1 MSARIEHHHSRMLFL
16 SVLSFTMLACYAHDP
31 AHDPATPAAL
41 GPISVGDVVS
51 REELVASGGTSLYD
65 ALVRTR
71 RNFFM
76 SRGVTSI
83 NNPPADAML
92 VFRDGA
98 IMGTLNV
105 LSMLRATDV
114 RSVRRISAT
123 ETYHRYGRNV
133 SIGGLEVELVD
144 NR

>member
-1 MSARIEHHHSRMLFL
+1 MSARIEHHLSRMSLL
-16 SVLSFTMLACYAHDP
+16 TVLSLTMLACYAHDP
-31 AHDPATPAAL
+31 AQSAAP
-41 GPISVGDVVS
+41 GRIGVGDVVS
-51 REELVASGGTSLYD
+51 QEELVASGATSLFD

-76 SRGVTSI
+76 SRGLSSLT
-83 NNPPADAML
+83 NPPADAML

-105 LSMLRATDV
+105 LTMMRPNEV
-114 RSVRRISAT
+114 RVVRRISAT
-123 ETYHRYGRNV
+123 ETKHRYGRNV
-133 SIGGLEVELVD
+133 SVGGLEVELVD

>member
-1 MSARIEHHHSRMLFL
+1 MSARIEHHHSRML
-16 SVLSFTMLACYAHDP
+16 VLTAFSLTVLACYAHDP
-31 AHDPATPAAL
+31 AQPAAL
-41 GPISVGDVVS
+41 GRIGVGDVVS
-51 REELVASGGTSLYD
+51 QEELVASGASSLFD

-76 SRGVTSI
+76 SRGLTSL
-83 NNPPADAML
+83 NNPPADAIL

-98 IMGTLNV
+98 IMGTINV
-105 LSMLRATDV
+105 LSMMRATDV

-123 ETYHRYGRNV
+123 ETYHRYGRTV
-133 SIGGLEVELVD
+133 SVGGLEVELVD

>member
-1 MSARIEHHHSRMLFL
+1 MSARIEHHRSRMLFL
-16 SVLSFTMLACYAHDP
+16 SVLSLTMLACYAHDP
-31 AHDPATPAAL
+31 AAQPAAP
-41 GPISVGDVVS
+41 GRIGVGDVVMQ
-51 REELVASGGTSLYD
+51 EELVASGATSLYD

-71 RNFFM
+71 RNFFRP
-76 SRGVTSI
+76 RGVSSLT
-83 NNPPADAML
+83 NPPADAIL

-105 LSMLRATDV
+105 LSMMRATEV
-114 RSVRRISAT
+114 RSVRRLSVT

-133 SIGGLEVELVD
+133 SVGGLEVELVN